1 MLRIKLLLITL
12 PFIINCQGQTKGTM
26 SEKHQ
31 YTNSLINETSPYL
44 LQHAHNPVNWYAW
57 NKETLEIAKKEDK
70 LILIS
75 IGYAACHWCH
85 VMEHESFEDSTVA
98 KVMNE
103 NFINIKVD
111 REERPDVDQI
121 YMNAVQLMTGSG
133 GWPLNCIALP
143 DGRPLWGATYV
154 PKENWMKALTQ
165 LSNLYKNDRKQ
176 VEEYAEKLTEGIKQS
191 DLIQLNKEEAV
202 FTEVELDSAVINWQA
217 FIDVKN
223 GGRKG
228 APKFPMPNNLQF
240 LLRYGVQSN
249 NEKILDYVNTS
260 LTQMAY
266 GGIFDQVG
274 GGFARY
280 SVDDHWHIPHFE
292 KMLYDNAQLVDLYSN
307 AYLVTKNPLYK
318 EVVFETTKFI
328 ERELYNDIGAFYSS
342 LDADSN
348 TPDGELEEG
357 VFYVWTK
364 DELQNLLNGD
374 FALFSEYY
382 NVNTYGKWEGDKYNL
397 IRSKSKEEISKN
409 NNISIDDL
417 NKKVSKW
424 KGILLKERD
433 KRDRPRLD
441 DKTLTSWNA
450 LMLKA
455 YIQAYTVFDEEH
467 FLEMAL
473 KNAHFIINNQMKED
487 GGLYRNYKNGKS
499 NIEAYLVDYTTVTS
513 AFISLYEATLDES
526 WLRTAKQLTDYSFD
540 HFYDDQ
546 SKMFF
551 FTSDKDD
558 ALITRK
564 IEIDDNVIPSSN
576 SIMANNLFQL
586 GHYFGNKNYSS
597 TATSMLNNVKANA
610 IKYGGGASN
619 WLILYSNYL
628 GDFYEIAISGENA
641 LIKLKEINRHYIPNK
656 LIVGSTKDSDLPL
669 LEYKYSEEVT
679 TIYVCVNGAC
689 KLPVTE
695 TAKALEQI
703 KIKL

>member
-409 NNISIDDL
+409 NNISVDDL

-695 TAKALEQI
+695 TAKALKQI

>member
-1 MLRIKLLLITL
+1 
-12 PFIINCQGQTKGTM
+12 
-26 SEKHQ
+26 
-31 YTNSLINETSPYL
+31 
-44 LQHAHNPVNWYAW
+44 
-57 NKETLEIAKKEDK
+57 
-70 LILIS
+70 
-75 IGYAACHWCH
+75 
-85 VMEHESFEDSTVA
+85 
-98 KVMNE
+98 MNE

-328 ERELYNDIGAFYSS
+328 ERELYNEIGAFYSS

-641 LIKLKEINRHYIPNK
+641 LIKLKEINRQYIPNK